1 MNAFVVADA
10 GLCIGCQACMI
21 ACAKAHSP
29 AGSPESG
36 QTTGAMAAGRVFQSR
51 ITLVRTAEV
60 TVPVQ
65 CRHCE
70 NSPCANVCP
79 VDAIVQK
86 DACIDIVEKSC
97 VGCKSC
103 MLACPYGAIQVVAD
117 DTVCGKQ
124 AVVEFREKTGQDT
137 LHVVVKCDLCFDHGS
152 PACVKICPAGA
163 LRLVEGRQLSESI
176 VSKRRAA
183 AGRMGRIGS
192 QH

>member
-1 MNAFVVADA
+1 MNSFVVADA

-29 AGSPESG
+29 AGSPENG
-36 QTTGAMAAGRVFQSR
+36 QTTGTMAAGRTFQSR

-79 VDAIVQK
+79 GDAIVQK
-86 DACIDIVEKSC
+86 GVRIDVVEKNC
-97 VGCKSC
+97 MGCKSC
-103 MLACPYGAIQVVAD
+103 MLACPYGAIQVAGD
-117 DTVCGKQ
+117 GFGREQQ
-124 AVVEFREKTGQDT
+124 AEGLLEKTGQDT

-163 LRLVEGRQLSESI
+163 LKLVEGRRLSDGI
-176 VSKRRAA
+176 VSRRRAA
-183 AGRMGRIGS
+183 VSRMRRMGS
-192 QH
+192 Q